1 MKFSFLLLI
10 ALACGAAQAQQPAPC
25 LELRKVTI
33 ANHVLHRQ
41 GETEA
46 KLKFKTRNC
55 YLVQGQDEPSATF
68 ESKPDL
74 DVAVSSIGF
83 HDFDQT
89 SMGTS
94 VVKARELSLSLRLVA
109 SPALPTGE
117 HNLRAM
123 LSYRAA
129 RADGTITPET
139 LAFDIPFK
147 VAPAKLPHLNKKPSA
162 FVKGLEIAGIAVIA
176 IPVYVIWFVAC
187 LVSGQCG
194 SC

>member
-10 ALACGAAQAQQPAPC
+10 ALACSAAQAQQAPC

-33 ANHVLHRQ
+33 TNHVLHRQ

-55 YLVQGQDEPSATF
+55 YVVQGQEQPSATF

-74 DVAVSSIGF
+74 DVAVNSIGF
-83 HDFDQT
+83 RDFDQT
-89 SMGTS
+89 SVGTS
-94 VVKARELSLSLRLVA
+94 AVKARELSLSLRLAA

-123 LSYRAA
+123 LNYQVA

-147 VAPAKLPHLNKKPSA
+147 VAPAKLPDLNKKPSA
-162 FVKGLEIAGIAVIA
+162 FVKGLEIAGIVVIA
-176 IPVYVIWFVAC
+176 IPVYVIWVVAC

>member
-1 MKFSFLLLI
+1 MKFSFVLLI
-10 ALACGAAQAQQPAPC
+10 ALACGVAQAQQPAPC

-33 ANHVLHRQ
+33 AHHVLHRQ
-41 GETEA
+41 GQTEA
-46 KLKFKTRNC
+46 KLKFRARNC
-55 YLVQGQDEPSATF
+55 YVVQSQEQPSATF

-74 DVAVSSIGF
+74 DVAVNSIGF
-83 HDFDQT
+83 RDFDQT
-89 SMGTS
+89 SVGTS
-94 VVKARELSLSLRLVA
+94 GVKARELSLSLRLAA

-129 RADGTITPET
+129 RADGTITAET

-147 VAPAKLPHLNKKPSA
+147 VAPAKLPDLNKEPSA
-162 FVKGLEIAGIAVIA
+162 FVSWLQGVGWAVVV
-176 IPVYVIWFVAC
+176 IPVYLVMLIPC
-187 LVSGQCG
+187 LITGDCP

>member
-1 MKFSFLLLI
+1 MKLSFLLLI
-10 ALACGAAQAQQPAPC
+10 ALACGAAQAQQAPC

-33 ANHVLHRQ
+33 TNHVLHRQ

-55 YLVQGQDEPSATF
+55 YVVQGQEQPSATF

-74 DVAVSSIGF
+74 DVAVNSIGF
-83 HDFDQT
+83 RDFDQT
-89 SMGTS
+89 SVGTS
-94 VVKARELSLSLRLVA
+94 AVKARELSLSLRLAA

-123 LSYRAA
+123 LNYRVA

-147 VAPAKLPHLNKKPSA
+147 VAPAKLPDLNKEPSA
-162 FVKGLEIAGIAVIA
+162 FVKGLEIAGIVVIA
-176 IPVYVIWFVAC
+176 IPVYVILLVSC